1 MSNKNIIDVDI
12 KIFKMN
18 STKLTFH
25 VYSHS
30 ETSIKVKL
38 LQISALLYN
47 VGVMNGVEIGRF
59 QNYGLEVDGFGEN
72 YLQYF
77 NRGNVLDFTTMI
89 GVTGFHAQ
97 DSL

>member
-1 MSNKNIIDVDI
+1 M
-12 KIFKMN
+12 
-18 STKLTFH
+18 
-25 VYSHS
+25 
-30 ETSIKVKL
+30 KL

-47 VGVMNGVEIGRF
+47 VGVMNGEEIGRF

-77 NRGNVLDFTTMI
+77 NRRNVLNFTTMI

-97 DSL
+97 DRL

>member
-47 VGVMNGVEIGRF
+47 VGVMNGKEIGRF
-59 QNYGLEVDGFGEN
+59 QNYGLEVDGFGVEN
-72 YLQYF
+72 YL
-77 NRGNVLDFTTMI
+77 
-89 GVTGFHAQ
+89 
-97 DSL
+97 